1 MRPLSPPTIA
11 TSIRRLLW
19 SCDSC
24 TFTVAAFK
32 PAIFKS
38 YQTMGSY
45 SIGEA
50 LQLLLEKS
58 QWKPKVFE
66 LRIREEWEAIVGKT
80 IARYTRSTSLEN
92 RVLTIYTDV
101 AALKQELQLGKDQLI
116 TKVNLY
122 FGERVVS
129 EIVIR

>member
-1 MRPLSPPTIA
+1 
-11 TSIRRLLW
+11 
-19 SCDSC
+19 
-24 TFTVAAFK
+24 
-32 PAIFKS
+32 
-38 YQTMGSY
+38 MGSY

-66 LRIREEWEAIVGKT
+66 VRIREEWEAIVGKT
-80 IARYTRSTSLEN
+80 IARYTRSTSLDN
-92 RVLTIYTDV
+92 RVLTIHTDV

-129 EIVIR
+129 EIVVR